1 MDYKNK
7 VFKCSRVKF
16 EIADCC
22 MEAQN
27 CILGKSIKSIG
38 TLVKKWKFSKILP
51 EFLES
56 RKEEIWYK
64 AEWKTPWMTATQ
76 WIGGNYVAFIMSL

>member
-7 VFKCSRVKF
+7 VFKCSRMKF
-16 EIADCC
+16 EITDCC
-22 MEAQN
+22 MKAQN
-27 CILGKSIKSIG
+27 CILGKSTKS
-38 TLVKKWKFSKILP
+38 VKKLKIFEILADFSKAK
-51 EFLES
+51 
-56 RKEEIWYK
+56 KEKIWYK